1 MSKNV
6 SSFVSKLEKISDDK
20 SQVYLPSLKKDID
33 VTSLTIK
40 QQKDLISSS
49 LDGLKGAINFSRTL
63 NKVVLDSTTINDL
76 KIYDRLPIVIGLRKD
91 SLGGKIKSGEEK
103 IDLERIIANIKKI
116 PLEIEDKSSVRYKNL
131 KLNLKVP
138 TLKQENILLNKVEQD
153 IDNESEDLKQGVG
166 LLYIVELLKFIVSL
180 EIDDEV
186 IDFSDIRISERMEL
200 VEKLPL
206 SIYNEVSA
214 FIEKINDYNNTIL
227 SSDDFELSIDSEF
240 FDSSINE

>member
-20 SQVYLPSLKKDID
+20 TTIYLPSLKKDIE
-33 VTSLTIK
+33 VSSLTIK

-63 NKVVLDSTTINDL
+63 NKVVLDSTGINDL
-76 KIYDRLPIVIGLRKD
+76 KIYDRLPIVIGLRKE
-91 SLGGKIKSGEEK
+91 SLGSKIKNGEDR
-103 IDLERIIANIKKI
+103 IDLERVIGNIKKI
-116 PLEIEDKSSVRYKNL
+116 PLEIKDEKTVKFKSL
-131 KLNLKVP
+131 KVNLKVP

-153 IDNESEDLKQGVG
+153 IDNEADDLKQGVG
-166 LLYIVELLKFIVSL
+166 LLYIVELLKYIVSI
-180 EIDDEV
+180 EIDEDV

-206 SIYNEVSA
+206 SIYNDVST
-214 FIEKINDYNNTIL
+214 FIEAINEYNNSIL
-227 SSDDFELSIDSEF
+227 TLDDFEISIDSDF
-240 FDSSINE
+240 FDSGIND

>member
-1 MSKNV
+1 M
-6 SSFVSKLEKISDDK
+6 
-20 SQVYLPSLKKDID
+20 
-33 VTSLTIK
+33 
-40 QQKDLISSS
+40 
-49 LDGLKGAINFSRTL
+49 
-63 NKVVLDSTTINDL
+63 
-76 KIYDRLPIVIGLRKD
+76 
-91 SLGGKIKSGEEK
+91 
-103 IDLERIIANIKKI
+103 
-116 PLEIEDKSSVRYKNL
+116 
-131 KLNLKVP
+131 
-138 TLKQENILLNKVEQD
+138 
-153 IDNESEDLKQGVG
+153 
-166 LLYIVELLKFIVSL
+166 LKFIVSL

>member
-63 NKVVLDSTTINDL
+63 NKVVLDSTNINNL
-76 KIYDRLPIVIGLRKD
+76 KIYDRLPVIIGLRKD
-91 SLGGKIKSGEEK
+91 SLGGKIKNGDER

-116 PLEIEDKSSVRYKNL
+116 PLEIKDESSVKYKNL

-214 FIEKINDYNNTIL
+214 FIETINDYNNSIL
-227 SSDDFELSIDSEF
+227 TSDDFELTIDSEF